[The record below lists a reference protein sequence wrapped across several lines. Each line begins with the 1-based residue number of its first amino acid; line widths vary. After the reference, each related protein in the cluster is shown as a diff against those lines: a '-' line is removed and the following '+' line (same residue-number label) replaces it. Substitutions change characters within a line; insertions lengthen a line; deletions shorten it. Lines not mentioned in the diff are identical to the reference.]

1 MVNVDKTMIK
11 VPYIVKLILFSE
23 SASSKPNGT
32 ENKYRTEN
40 KPKIR
45 KIGGRSWNCLSCPNV
60 STINNLE
67 SRKNKLTKS
76 IE

>member
-32 ENKYRTEN
+32 ENK
-40 KPKIR
+40 PKIG
-45 KIGGRSWNCLSCPNV
+45 KIWEGGV
-60 STINNLE
+60 GTA
-67 SRKNKLTKS
+67 
-76 IE
+76 